1 MKSIKNYNLA
11 VKESDSEFE
20 RVKITSSKVA
30 YDIIKNFYHEDIE
43 IYESFFILILNHA
56 NQTIG
61 YAKISQGGICST
73 VVDVKIVA
81 KYCIDTLASA
91 VILAHNHPTG
101 NLNPSIQD
109 KNITNKLKKA
119 LAYIDTEVIDHL
131 ILTKNG
137 YYSFADEGIIC

>member
-1 MKSIKNYNLA
+1 MKSIKNYNLV

-20 RVKITSSKVA
+20 RVKITSSRVA
-30 YDIIKNFYHEDIE
+30 YDVIKNFYHEDIE
-43 IYESFFILILNHA
+43 IYEPFFILILNRA

-109 KNITNKLKKA
+109 KDITNKLKKA
-119 LAYIDTEVIDHL
+119 LAYIDTEVVDHL